1 MIYVAHSLISN
12 NSDYRNNSIMSSF
25 LYANDFITIILSSVD
40 GTYVVEF
47 LNDYPT
53 SIILK
58 ESTNDNNDKRVV
70 IDCLDISFIN
80 YLVSLDIISKASAI
94 IEQDDILISINNDIM
109 INKSLEKVS
118 EKISKLQFLSR
129 SFIFIKQEYYNDY
142 IMKNNNNKKKVLTD
156 FYGFSRDDEYMI
168 REYMIRDQIQN
179 IISARD
185 LEWIMYLKS
194 IGGPDNLKPGF
205 VFKSCTQLKAV

>member
-1 MIYVAHSLISN
+1 
-12 NSDYRNNSIMSSF
+12 MSSF

-40 GTYVVEF
+40 GTYIVEF

-70 IDCLDISFIN
+70 IDCLDESFIN

-118 EKISKLQFLSR
+118 EKISTLNDQFLSR

-185 LEWIMYLKS
+185 LEWISYLKS

-205 VFKSCTQLKAV
+205 VFKSCAQLKAV